1 MRSGESEEAGPAQP
15 AVERYLERLRSKVWP
30 RPADVGAADLMDELR
45 DHLLCHIEEQVT
57 DGAEPG
63 LAADRA
69 VAEFGPLDRMAGALH
84 AELVRPHL
92 RRLTLVLLALGV
104 TAGTIW
110 TGVIIA
116 GPAEP
121 WTERTE
127 PLPVVILDAGGALAG
142 TLTLTA
148 AVLGVLLTGCA
159 GRAWAYPR
167 VRASLQRWSLRV
179 SWATLAL
186 GLVTAAQLAGYLL
199 VRAVVEPTSLAWP
212 AVITSAALTLA
223 AAPVCFGPLRRV
235 TARKGAR

>member
-1 MRSGESEEAGPAQP
+1 
-15 AVERYLERLRSKVWP
+15 
-30 RPADVGAADLMDELR
+30 MDELR
-45 DHLLCHIEEQVT
+45 DHLLSHIEEQVA

-69 VAEFGPLDRMAGALH
+69 VAEFGPLDGLAGALH
-84 AELVRPHL
+84 AELVRPHV
-92 RRLTLVLLALGV
+92 RRLTMVLLALGA

-127 PLPVVILDAGGALAG
+127 PLSVVILDAGGALAG
-142 TLTLTA
+142 TLTLAA

-159 GRAWAYPR
+159 GRLWAYPR

-223 AAPVCFGPLRRV
+223 AAPVLFGPLRRV
-235 TARKGAR
+235 TGG

>member
-1 MRSGESEEAGPAQP
+1 
-15 AVERYLERLRSKVWP
+15 
-30 RPADVGAADLMDELR
+30 
-45 DHLLCHIEEQVT
+45 
-57 DGAEPG
+57 

-69 VAEFGPLDRMAGALH
+69 VAELGPLDGLAGALH

-92 RRLTLVLLALGV
+92 RRLTMVLLALGV

-127 PLPVVILDAGGALAG
+127 PLSVVILDAGGAFAG

-159 GRAWAYPR
+159 GRLWAYPR

-223 AAPVCFGPLRRV
+223 AAPVLFGPLRRV
-235 TARKGAR
+235 TGG